1 MAYVYDSNQV
11 GIVVANIPITE
22 GFAEDT
28 KIEIQPETDAFV
40 DVVGVDGKVTRSKTN
55 DRRATVTLR
64 LMQSSPLNA
73 VLSALH
79 ELDQDADNGAGVGA
93 FLVKD
98 NGGTSLHAGS
108 ACWIMKS
115 PDVKYGVK
123 ATERE
128 WKIRVAD
135 LRNFVGGNGTVP

>member
-1 MAYVYDSNQV
+1 MAYIYDSNQV
-11 GIVVANIPITE
+11 TIVVANIPISE

-28 KIEIQPETDAFV
+28 KIEIVPEANAFE

-64 LMQSSPLNA
+64 LMQSSPMNA

-79 ELDQDADNGAGVGA
+79 EIDLSADNGAGVGA
-93 FLVKD
+93 FMVKD
-98 NGGTSLHAGS
+98 LGGTSLHVAS
-108 ACWIMKS
+108 ASWIQKS